1 MGLHGLLF
9 FYGVLGI
16 FSCFWGL
23 RKIPDNRGKSLV
35 EVEEMYENDV
45 DETKLWEKMRHK
57 CTVTPNDGAKK
68 MIMFTLKK
76 CF

>member
-1 MGLHGLLF
+1 LYCGLVDAKIRASDKDLPVQEKFMGLHGLLF

-16 FSCFWGL
+16 ISCFWGL

-45 DETKLWEKMRHK
+45 DETKL
-57 CTVTPNDGAKK
+57 
-68 MIMFTLKK
+68 
-76 CF
+76 

>member
-9 FYGVLGI
+9 FYGILGI

-45 DETKLWEKMRHK
+45 DETKLWEKMINA
-57 CTVTPNDGAKK
+57 TVDSEWWS
-68 MIMFTLKK
+68 
-76 CF
+76 